1 MKHSLARHKALYATL
16 NKLGAMED
24 RHELVYSFTE
34 GRTSDTKELS
44 DSEVDGILSQ
54 LTGKRPQTHIDR
66 LSEAGYQYSH
76 RSRVAPEGR
85 FAEGHQSR
93 RRILSLCYQI
103 GWTVYDPGKGKMVV
117 DMARLNNWCVQ
128 YGHMHQPLMDYRPHE
143 LGKLVT
149 QFEHFTYDIL
159 K

>member
-34 GRTSDTKELS
+34 GRTSDTRELS
-44 DSEVDGILSQ
+44 DSEVDGILSR
-54 LTGKRPQTHIDR
+54 LTG
-66 LSEAGYQYSH
+66 SEH
-76 RSRVAPEGR
+76 KSRVAPEGNKM
-85 FAEGHQSR
+85 EGHQSR

-117 DMARLNNWCVQ
+117 DMKRLESWCIQ

-149 QFEHFTYDIL
+149 QFESFTYDIL